1 MEGGGGMTR
10 QEAIDRLCD
19 VYAGSF
25 DVTRH
30 EEDRAPLM
38 ATMDFYV
45 HNSKYVLSKKAK
57 LWEANSFEYVYLFSV
72 PHLTKEIYEQ
82 CEKLAHEEGM
92 ARIQPGPSHMYTYI
106 SAIFLCDSCDEDAR
120 RALKR
125 CRLYKSFRMS
135 YWGWM
140 DFHTALAV
148 LPEEKVSTNP
158 SGHSAAQVLNRA
170 LFHKQKRMLFRK
182 ERTL

>member
-1 MEGGGGMTR
+1 MTR
-10 QEAIDRLCD
+10 QEAVDKLCD

-30 EEDRAPLM
+30 EENRQPLM
-38 ATMDFYV
+38 ATMDFFV

-82 CEKLAHEEGM
+82 CEKLAYEEGM
-92 ARIQPGPSHMYTYI
+92 ARIQPGPNHMYTYI

-148 LPEEKVSTNP
+148 LPEEKVSTNA
-158 SGHSAAQVLNRA
+158 SGHSAAQVLNRV
-170 LFHKQKRMLFRK
+170 LFHKQKRKLFGK

>member
-1 MEGGGGMTR
+1 MTR

-30 EEDRAPLM
+30 EESRAPLM

-82 CEKLAHEEGM
+82 CEKLAYEEGM
-92 ARIQPGPSHMYTYI
+92 ARIQPSPSHMYTYI

-125 CRLYKSFRMS
+125 CRLYKSFWMS